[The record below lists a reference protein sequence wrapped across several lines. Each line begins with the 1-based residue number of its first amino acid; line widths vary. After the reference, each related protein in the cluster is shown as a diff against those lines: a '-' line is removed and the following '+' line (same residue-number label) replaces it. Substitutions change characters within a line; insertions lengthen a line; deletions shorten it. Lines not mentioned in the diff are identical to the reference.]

1 MGIYE
6 GQAKKIIH
14 EGSVRMEKVSW
25 GQKFD
30 LTKFLCLQI
39 ILMLYFGLKDTGVF
53 VPLKP

>member
-14 EGSVRMEKVSW
+14 EGSVRMKKVSW

-30 LTKFLCLQI
+30 LTKSLCL
-39 ILMLYFGLKDTGVF
+39 
-53 VPLKP
+53 